1 MNIDCVF
8 LIYSSSFIIVV
19 LCGVISVLKQIMK
32 IVKQTYQVGQC
43 VYAKMKFYAPWPA
56 LILEIRGRT
65 ARVQFFGWQN
75 QW

>member
-1 MNIDCVF
+1 MNIINF
-8 LIYSSSFIIVV
+8 SLICLSSLFVLSVVITFVKII
-19 LCGVISVLKQIMK
+19 ME
-32 IVKQTYQVGQC
+32 IVKQSYKVGQC
-43 VYAKMKFYAPWPA
+43 VYARMKFYAPWPA